1 MLEQIVDYLL
11 CALIDAGHTTACAIQ
26 SIGSRTR
33 LCRGERVGLGRCKG
47 FALHRSA
54 PFQAL
59 DACACPAVPLVML
72 APGVW
77 QVHQAARHISG
88 PISGTYG
95 QRMPQWAHSSA
106 LIHLPMVYQHRPAS
120 QSVWLGPGVCIR
132 ASILQ
137 TGQIVKTIVQ
147 HSAQAL
153 AYINKAIGEL
163 AQLTRDPAIKTSN
176 MDISDGCVGNAD
188 RPDREDSC
196 TAPSS
201 GVGIIQQGHQEACSA
216 DHRPRTQGS
225 HHGRQ

>member
-1 MLEQIVDYLL
+1 MLEHIVDYLL
-11 CALIDAGHTTACAIQ
+11 CALIDAGHTKACAIQ
-26 SIGSRTR
+26 SISSGAR

-95 QRMPQWAHSSA
+95 QQMPQWAHSSA
-106 LIHLPMVYQHRPAS
+106 LVHLPMVYQHRPAS

-137 TGQIVKTIVQ
+137 TGQIVKTIDQ
-147 HSAQAL
+147 HSAQAIVARHGTPCPERTTL
-153 AYINKAIGEL
+153 DTRVPPMSVRQQPCPYTWTRLQYAFPLKTLCNPRPTAIF
-163 AQLTRDPAIKTSN
+163 RPKTL
-176 MDISDGCVGNAD
+176 
-188 RPDREDSC
+188 
-196 TAPSS
+196 
-201 GVGIIQQGHQEACSA
+201 
-216 DHRPRTQGS
+216 HRTS
-225 HHGRQ
+225 